1 MDGAPVFQMRFNPTG
16 DQLAAALDCEA
27 SVFLKAY
34 GNTPEQLA
42 EEYGPYAAASVFIGI
57 YEPGGDAVGAVRLIR
72 PTGLGLKTL
81 HDVSRPPWSL
91 DVPRMARAA
100 RLDLGR
106 TWDFTTLGA
115 RRGLRRWSTLI
126 SAGLFHGLVQAVRAN
141 DIASAVMM
149 IDERVRGLLSLAGM
163 TGQTMPGA
171 QTTCYMGSPRCTPVY
186 EHCQQ
191 AFDRQRLNNPDG
203 YRLFMQGIGLDGIQ
217 VPAPAEFRL
226 QPVPSASATTAADAA
241 VVPA

>member
-57 YEPGGDAVGAVRLIR
+57 YEPGVGAVRLIR

-191 AFDRQRLNNPDG
+191 AFDRQRMNNPDG
-203 YRLFMQGIGLDGIQ
+203 YGLFMQGIGLDGFL

>member
-1 MDGAPVFQMRFNPTG
+1 MDGAPVFQLRFNPTG
-16 DQLAAALDCEA
+16 QRLAAAVECEA
-27 SVFLKAY
+27 AVFAKVY
-34 GNTPEQLA
+34 GNTADQLA
-42 EEYGPYAAASVFIGI
+42 EEYGPYEDASVFIAI

-72 PTGLGLKTL
+72 PSEIGLKTL
-81 HDVSRPPWSL
+81 HDVAGPPWSL

-100 RLDLGR
+100 RLDLSR

-115 RRGLRRWSTLI
+115 RRGLRRWSSLV

-149 IDERVRGLLSLAGM
+149 IDERVRGLLSMAGM

-171 QTTCYMGSPRCTPVY
+171 YSTAYLGSASTTPVY

-191 AFDRQRLNNPDG
+191 AFDRQRVNNPDG
-203 YRLFMQGIGLDGIQ
+203 YRLFMQGIGLDGIE
-217 VPAPAEFRL
+217 VPPLAGFRL
-226 QPVPSASATTAADAA
+226 PADVPVPLP
-241 VVPA
+241 V